1 VYNETSTQ
9 LIGAKPMNDFFET
22 QAYAQVWTSSL
33 NRYIEDGE
41 PMVDSDVCL
50 YSGGLPDD
58 YSEHY
63 TYIPVGKIK
72 VRIPSKEQRHQAEL
86 AALELE
92 LARREEQYQEQRER
106 LLERRSQ
113 LLALP
118 HLEE

>member
-1 VYNETSTQ
+1 
-9 LIGAKPMNDFFET
+9 MNNTFET

-33 NRYIEDGE
+33 HRFIEDGE
-41 PMVDSDVCL
+41 PMADADISL

-58 YSEHY
+58 YSEFY

-72 VRIPSKEQRHQAEL
+72 VKIPSQEQRHQSEL

-92 LARREEQYQEQRER
+92 ITRHDERSQEHRER

-118 HLEE
+118 HFAD

>member
-1 VYNETSTQ
+1 
-9 LIGAKPMNDFFET
+9 MNDFFET

-33 NRYIEDGE
+33 NRYIEHGE

-72 VRIPSKEQRHQAEL
+72 VKIPSKEQRHQAEL
-86 AALELE
+86 ASLELE

>member
-1 VYNETSTQ
+1 
-9 LIGAKPMNDFFET
+9 MNDSFET

-41 PMVDSDVCL
+41 PMADSDISL

-63 TYIPVGKIK
+63 TYIPVGRLK
-72 VRIPSKEQRHQAEL
+72 VKIPSQEQRHQSEL
-86 AALELE
+86 VALELE
-92 LARREEQYQEQRER
+92 LSRREEQYQEHRER

-113 LLALP
+113 LLAIP
-118 HLEE
+118 HLAE

>member
-1 VYNETSTQ
+1 MLDT
-9 LIGAKPMNDFFET
+9 FET

-33 NRYIEDGE
+33 NRYIEEGRE
-41 PMVDSDVCL
+41 MNDSDISL
-50 YSGGLPDD
+50 YSGGLPED

-72 VRIPSKEQRHQAEL
+72 VKIPTTEQRHQTEL

-92 LARREEQYQEQRER
+92 ITRHDERSQEHRER
-106 LLERRSQ
+106 LLGRRSQ

-118 HLEE
+118 HLAE

>member
-1 VYNETSTQ
+1 MKDT
-9 LIGAKPMNDFFET
+9 FET

-33 NRYIEDGE
+33 TRYIEYGE
-41 PMVDSDVCL
+41 PMSDSDISL

-72 VRIPSKEQRHQAEL
+72 VKIPSQEQRHQSEL

-92 LARREEQYQEQRER
+92 IARHDERSKEHRER

-113 LLALP
+113 LLAIP
-118 HLEE
+118 HLAE

>member
-1 VYNETSTQ
+1 
-9 LIGAKPMNDFFET
+9 MNDSFET
-22 QAYAQVWTSSL
+22 QAYAMVWTSSL

-41 PMVDSDVCL
+41 PIPDCDIML

-63 TYIPVGKIK
+63 TYLPVGKIK
-72 VRIPSKEQRHQAEL
+72 VKIPTQEQRHQSEL
-86 AALELE
+86 AALDLE
-92 LARREEQYQEQRER
+92 IARHDERSQEQRER

>member
-1 VYNETSTQ
+1 
-9 LIGAKPMNDFFET
+9 M
-22 QAYAQVWTSSL
+22 VWTSSL
-33 NRYIEDGE
+33 NRFIEDGE
-41 PMVDSDVCL
+41 LIPDGDISL

-63 TYIPVGKIK
+63 TYIPVGKVK
-72 VRIPSKEQRHQAEL
+72 VKIPTTEQRHQTEL

-92 LARREEQYQEQRER
+92 IVRQDERYQEHRER
-106 LLERRSQ
+106 FLERRSQ

>member
-1 VYNETSTQ
+1 
-9 LIGAKPMNDFFET
+9 MNDSFET
-22 QAYAQVWTSSL
+22 QAYAMVWTPSL
-33 NRYIEDGE
+33 NRFIEDGE
-41 PMVDSDVCL
+41 LIPDGDISL

-63 TYIPVGKIK
+63 TYIPVGKVK
-72 VRIPSKEQRHQAEL
+72 VKIPTTEQRHQTEL

-92 LARREEQYQEQRER
+92 IVRQDERYQEHRER

>member
-1 VYNETSTQ
+1 MIDT
-9 LIGAKPMNDFFET
+9 FET

-33 NRYIEDGE
+33 NRYITEGE
-41 PMVDSDVCL
+41 EMSDSDISL

-63 TYIPVGKIK
+63 TFNPGGKIK
-72 VRIPSKEQRHQAEL
+72 VKIPTQEQRHQTEL

-92 LARREEQYQEQRER
+92 ITRHDERSEEQRKR

-118 HLEE
+118 HLAE